1 MRTARASPRKERRR
15 STVWTAITIGAL
27 VFCSIFAF
35 LTVFAMIVSGPD
47 LLTGLS
53 FIILALLTFGI
64 LGALTEPPDKKR

>member
-1 MRTARASPRKERRR
+1 MKS
-15 STVWTAITIGAL
+15 AIAVGAL
-27 VFCSIFAF
+27 VFCCIFGF
-35 LTVFAMIVSGPD
+35 LTIYVMITSGPD